1 VPSFKYVIARRFPMD
16 LRVMLRKKPL
26 ILRGFQ
32 RRFGRLGYCFLPLER
47 NSLEL
52 HMKERIAALCCL
64 MLVQSSVVTAGEVTT
79 TTSPS
84 NAPAVQAATQGGPLL
99 HASLSKETAKRFL
112 LQTRWDGR
120 QQPAPDDQDTRP
132 WMERHPVWTG
142 AMVGFAAGALL
153 IYAVGASEN
162 HRDAVFTPVGP
173 GGPALVFGGV
183 GAGIGALAG
192 WGIGRSHDDV
202 RPDRTNS
209 AASAKPRSR

>member
-1 VPSFKYVIARRFPMD
+1 
-16 LRVMLRKKPL
+16 
-26 ILRGFQ
+26 
-32 RRFGRLGYCFLPLER
+32 
-47 NSLEL
+47 
-52 HMKERIAALCCL
+52 MKERIAALCCL

-84 NAPAVQAATQGGPLL
+84 NPPAVQAATQGGPLL

-142 AMVGFAAGALL
+142 AMVGFAAGFLL
-153 IYAVGASEN
+153 TYAAAAGEN
-162 HRDAVFTPVGP
+162 HHDVFTPIGP
-173 GGPALVFGGV
+173 GGPALGVGGG

-209 AASAKPRSR
+209 SASAKRRSR

>member
-1 VPSFKYVIARRFPMD
+1 
-16 LRVMLRKKPL
+16 
-26 ILRGFQ
+26 
-32 RRFGRLGYCFLPLER
+32 
-47 NSLEL
+47 
-52 HMKERIAALCCL
+52 MKERIAALCCL
-64 MLVQSSVVTAGEVTT
+64 MLVQSSVVTAGEVIT

-84 NAPAVQAATQGGPLL
+84 NPPAVQAATQGGPLL
-99 HASLSKETAKRFL
+99 QASLSKETAKRFL

-120 QQPAPDDQDTRP
+120 QQPVPDDQDTRP

-142 AMVGFAAGALL
+142 AMVGFAAGFLLTYAAAL
-153 IYAVGASEN
+153 GEN
-162 HRDAVFTPVGP
+162 HHEVFTPVGP

-209 AASAKPRSR
+209 SASAKRRSR